1 MKRTF
6 WNITLASVITLVAY
20 IALYAILGA
29 IMNSI
34 ENRTVALSL
43 LALATTLAFGGI
55 LIYVAK
61 VRHSVGEDEVIAD
74 YTDGPYV
81 SLADDFKRI
90 IRREAK
96 TLLCMAVIVLATFG
110 LNTLDWMIF
119 GKKTFSAP
127 TIIYAP
133 LCLFSSALGDSFI
146 GYLVSALADC
156 VVYILFLLIHRKKK
170 YNYWMTNTK

>member
-1 MKRTF
+1 MKRTI
-6 WNITLASVITLVAY
+6 WNITLASAITLGVY
-20 IALYAILGA
+20 LALYAIWGA
-29 IMNSI
+29 VMNSI
-34 ENRTVALSL
+34 PNRTVALSL
-43 LALATTLAFGGI
+43 LALATTMAFGGV

-61 VRHSVGEDEVIAD
+61 IRRSVGEDEVMAD
-74 YTDGPYV
+74 YADGQYV
-81 SLADDFKRI
+81 SFADDFKRI

-96 TLLCMAVIVLATFG
+96 TLICMTAIVLLTFG

-119 GKKTFSAP
+119 GKITFSAP
-127 TIIYAP
+127 TLIYAP

>member
-1 MKRTF
+1 MKRII
-6 WNITLASVITLVAY
+6 WNITLASVIALAAY

-43 LALATTLAFGGI
+43 LALATTMAFGGI

-61 VRHSVGEDEVIAD
+61 IRRSVGEDEVMDDYAD
-74 YTDGPYV
+74 TKYL
-81 SLADDFKRI
+81 SFADDFKRI

-96 TLLCMAVIVLATFG
+96 TLICMAAIVLLTFG

-146 GYLVSALADC
+146 GYLVSALMDC
-156 VVYILFLLIHRKKK
+156 IVYIIFLLLYRKKK
-170 YNYWMTNTK
+170 YNYWMTNNL